1 MVDKTHRNQC
11 RACRLN
17 RCVNVGMNRDAVQ
30 HERGPRNSTLRRQ
43 MSLYFR
49 DQTSPPSATHG
60 HAHQHLATPTS
71 MPSLPLSFPNTSI
84 STSTGPMFLAPPSS
98 VSPPSYMATP
108 IPATRPSPPIFNP
121 GMVAPPLT
129 PPMIPAMMNPYHLHL
144 SFLNEARRNHGLL
157 MPTPKYPH
165 EFSPPASMPS
175 ELVFPPPRPAPSP
188 PTLPPPPPPPRFSPP
203 PTSAAPPTG
212 GDIKQVSDGIS
223 EFAARLLFMN
233 VKWTQNI
240 PAFTSLPYRDQMLLL
255 EESWRELFV
264 LNSAQFAL
272 PVELAAQ
279 SIVASSAENELL
291 LSELKNLQDAIQKF
305 QAMNVDMTEFACL
318 RAIILLKTHIESN
331 GEDQKELRDQ
341 AAINSLQDQA
351 QLTLSKYISNA
362 YPTQPSRFGKLL
374 LLLPSLKA
382 ITGKAIEELFFKKTI
397 GAIPIEK
404 IICDMYKG
412 ATAAGGGGAGV
423 AV

>member
-1 MVDKTHRNQC
+1 M
-11 RACRLN
+11 
-17 RCVNVGMNRDAVQ
+17 
-30 HERGPRNSTLRRQ
+30 
-43 MSLYFR
+43 
-49 DQTSPPSATHG
+49 
-60 HAHQHLATPTS
+60 
-71 MPSLPLSFPNTSI
+71 
-84 STSTGPMFLAPPSS
+84 
-98 VSPPSYMATP
+98 
-108 IPATRPSPPIFNP
+108 IPATPFS
-121 GMVAPPLT
+121 
-129 PPMIPAMMNPYHLHL
+129 YHLHL

-165 EFSPPASMPS
+165 EFSPSVTPPVSAPLVATPPVITPPVATPPGLVSSPS
-175 ELVFPPPRPAPSP
+175 LLAPPP
-188 PTLPPPPPPPRFSPP
+188 
-203 PTSAAPPTG
+203 AAS
-212 GDIKQVSDGIS
+212 DKQVSDGIS

-279 SIVASSAENELL
+279 SIASENESL

-318 RAIILLKTHIESN
+318 RAIILLKTHVESY

-382 ITGKAIEELFFKKTI
+382 ISGKAIEELFFKKTI

-412 ATAAGGGGAGV
+412 ATVGNNV
-423 AV
+423 